1 MQKIKESRVVIPF
14 TGLLHQIEPPT
25 PEPPK
30 QTTPLLTFAVLL
42 FVGGLA
48 IGAVSVH
55 QSADFVQIEHL
66 KTQGKQLLEAQK
78 IICHQQ

>member
-1 MQKIKESRVVIPF
+1 MEKVKESRVVIPF

-48 IGAVSVH
+48 IGAISVH
-55 QSADFVQIEHL
+55 QSVEFTQIEHL
-66 KTQGKQLLEAQK
+66 KAQSKQLSEVQK
-78 IICHQQ
+78 SLCH